1 MSDRETLEPI
11 LTAQTARIYDY
22 SFANHIIWRKLY
34 DGAWCLR
41 DGALYLTVQAHG
53 PERGYHLP
61 LFADG
66 GLDAARLRAAMEPV
80 FHDAAEHS
88 VPLRL
93 LMLTREMC
101 EALEEAFP
109 GRFAFEEK
117 RDQADYLYDT
127 AAVASVA
134 GKKYHAKRNFIHR
147 FEAQYTGRWRLEEL
161 DDANLG
167 AVWAFNERWYR
178 KNEYSSPTQQA
189 LETEVVC
196 AALRGRQ
203 SLGMRGVVLW
213 VDERVVAYAMGSR
226 LNADTYLEQ
235 VEKADGDI
243 PGAYPMI
250 TRAFAETCAAGF
262 AWLNRE
268 EDMGI
273 EGLRQAKL
281 SWNPA
286 RLILRYEAGR
296 KPEQGKDA

>member
-1 MSDRETLEPI
+1 M
-11 LTAQTARIYDY
+11 
-22 SFANHIIWRKLY
+22 
-34 DGAWCLR
+34 
-41 DGALYLTVQAHG
+41 HG
-53 PERGYHLP
+53 PERSYHLP

-66 GLDAARLRAAMEPV
+66 GLDPARLREAMEPI
-80 FHDAAEHS
+80 FRDAAAS
-88 VPLRL
+88 AVPLRL
-93 LMLTREMC
+93 GMLTQEMC
-101 EALEEAFP
+101 GALEEAFP
-109 GRFAFEEK
+109 GRFAFAEK

-134 GKKYHAKRNFIHR
+134 GKKYHSKRNFIHR
-147 FEAQYTGRWRLEEL
+147 FETQYAGRWRLEEL
-161 DDANLG
+161 SDANLG

-178 KNEYSSPTQQA
+178 KNEYSSPAQQA

-196 AALRGRQ
+196 AALRNRRA
-203 SLGMRGVVLW
+203 LGMRGVVLW

-250 TRAFAETCAAGF
+250 TRAFAEICAAGF
-262 AWLNRE
+262 AFLNRE

-286 RLILRYEAGR
+286 QVILRYDAR
-296 KPEQGKDA
+296 WKSEQGKDA